1 MEGRVCLLERTLK
14 RLGFVLMHDGEKAPV
29 QRVQLKIKPAC
40 FVRKYR
46 LKVDGVF
53 VNTWAVFKY
62 DERSQFADFEIMSRE
77 PQQWGKQKII
87 LEQGKESNGTKVF
100 SDQKVN

>member
-1 MEGRVCLLERTLK
+1 MSGRICLLEKTLIK
-14 RLGFVLMHDGEKAPV
+14 AGFVLIHDG
-29 QRVQLKIKPAC
+29 QRNPGQFKLPPEEVKC

-46 LKVDGVF
+46 WKVDGVF

-77 PQQWGKQKII
+77 PNIWGKQKVI
-87 LEQGKESNGTKVF
+87 LATEGETK
-100 SDQKVN
+100 